1 MHHRTHFPQ
10 KLGDRLHELHLGGH
24 TKYGRSLGKDVL
36 HDPRGD
42 RLLGVGDQGQQASG
56 FLRAALGLLHVIAL
70 EVPEQIEGLDP
81 ILAKRLVGNAEKP
94 RHRAA
99 DIRRLELEVLEEEML
114 EGHPC
119 SRAALVAASSSA
131 PVSLPS
137 LTRPSYLRLGLHQS
151 MAPLGKG
158 HRQRLPSP

>member
-1 MHHRTHFPQ
+1 MDVGCALAVGIDDDAVDQLHEFIVGGCRDILGDRGALTIVILHVRQEIDTDASSDALPQ

-42 RLLGVGDQGQQASG
+42 RLLGVGDEDQQASV
-56 FLRAALGLLHVIAL
+56 FSRAALGLLHVIAL

-94 RHRAA
+94 RQRAA
-99 DIRRLELEVLEEEML
+99 DVRR
-114 EGHPC
+114 P
-119 SRAALVAASSSA
+119 
-131 PVSLPS
+131 
-137 LTRPSYLRLGLHQS
+137 
-151 MAPLGKG
+151 
-158 HRQRLPSP
+158 